1 MTKNEET
8 LPDVQHSLLTHRADV
23 LLATVN
29 SREHRAML
37 SLMTPR
43 DGCLKVE
50 TRSPN
55 RVTYWIGKIGRFTAA
70 LVKSEM
76 GSLGRDAAAATI
88 ADAIQEVHPRAVVA
102 VGVAFGS
109 DPTKQ
114 RLGQVLIS
122 RSIIS
127 YEQYREGAKRE
138 WRGGKVEPGPR
149 LRDRFSAALES
160 WNAECPPER
169 KAKLGPLLSGEKLID
184 DPLFKQELLDA
195 FPDAI
200 GGEMEGV
207 GVYGASS
214 RHEVEWIV
222 VKAIC
227 DWADGSKK
235 DDDVIQEQAAANAAG
250 LVLRVFQ
257 AEDALNGFQA
267 SRAAPNVSRAVE
279 VCAPPVSVR
288 PAAPIPSEPVLAGS
302 DSQRR
307 VAKLLEFAGEYSK
320 WTPGDQARALAVLK
334 EIAGLR
340 DEVNVAGPFPGS
352 VLLLLKLSEADSAR
366 LDSAFKDGRLQS
378 IGVRGIVDGDA
389 AIAARIARRRTSEQS
404 RAARPQFDRSG
415 VANARGTR
423 FRWRGLELPTRVVTD
438 SRFKSDVYGRFTVE
452 PFEMGLGTA
461 VGNGLRRV
469 LLSSL
474 EGAAVT
480 SIKIK
485 GAPHEF
491 SSLPGVLEDV
501 TDIVLQVK
509 NLIVR
514 LEGDEPKILKLA
526 ARGPGEITA
535 GMIESDASVVILNR
549 DLVIATL
556 TDKVDFEMEL
566 TVAKG
571 RGYVP
576 ADAQHESEDEQV
588 IGRIHLDA
596 VYSPVQRVRYKVE
609 GARVGTKTN
618 YEMLT
623 LEIWTNG
630 TVSPD
635 LALAEA
641 AKIFRKHL
649 NPIAQCFELLDGE
662 PTEERSAGEARA
674 SEDDLIRKLNLSI
687 NDMDLS
693 VRASNCLESAGIES
707 IAQLVELT
715 DFDLLR
721 LRSFGRTSLR
731 EVKRKLEDLGLS
743 LGMKLPER
751 VRDEVSSRGRTTSA

>member
-1 MTKNEET
+1 MTQHEET
-8 LPDVQHSLLTHRADV
+8 ASDVQHRLLTPHAEV

-29 SREHRAML
+29 SREHRAIL

-43 DGCLKVE
+43 NGYSKIE

-55 RVTYWIGKIGRFTAA
+55 RVTYWLGMIGRCTAA

-76 GSLGRDAAAATI
+76 GSSGRDAAAATLS
-88 ADAIQEVHPRAVVA
+88 DAIREVQPHAVVA

-109 DPTKQ
+109 DPTHQ

-122 RSIIS
+122 RSVIS

-138 WRGGKVEPGPR
+138 WRGVKAEPGPR
-149 LRDRFSAALES
+149 MRDRFSAALES
-160 WNAECPPER
+160 WNVEQPAER
-169 KAKLGPLLSGEKLID
+169 KAKLGPILSGEKLID
-184 DPLFKQELLDA
+184 DPVFKQELLDA

-214 RHEVEWIV
+214 RYEVEWIV

-235 DDDVIQEQAAANAAG
+235 NDDVIQEQAAANAAG

-257 AEDALNGFQA
+257 AEDALSGFQA
-267 SRAAPNVSRAVE
+267 RSNGPHVSRAVE
-279 VCAPPVSVR
+279 VCAPPTETR
-288 PAAPIPSEPVLAGS
+288 PSSPKPAEPVIARS
-302 DSQRR
+302 ESQTR
-307 VAKLLEFAGEYSK
+307 VAKLLEFAGEYST
-320 WTPGDQARALAVLK
+320 WTPDDQARAIAVLK

-352 VLLLLKLSEADSAR
+352 ILLLLKLSQRDAER
-366 LDSAFKDGRLQS
+366 LDSAFKDGRLKS
-378 IGVRGIVDGDA
+378 IGVRGIVDGDE
-389 AIAARIARRRTSEQS
+389 AIATRIARRQRSEQS
-404 RAARPQFDRSG
+404 RTARPQIAQSDSSTSR
-415 VANARGTR
+415 RDR

-438 SRFKSDVYGRFTVE
+438 SRFKSDVYGRFTIE
-452 PFEMGLGTA
+452 PFEAGLGTT

-491 SSLPGVLEDV
+491 TSLPGVLEDM
-501 TDIVLQVK
+501 TDIVLHVK
-509 NLIVR
+509 NIIVR
-514 LEGDEPKILKLA
+514 IEGEAPKIVKIA

-535 GMIESDASVVILNR
+535 GMIESDASVTILNR

-556 TDKVDFEMEL
+556 TDAVDFEMEL

-576 ADAQHESEDEQV
+576 ADEQFENEEAQE
-588 IGRIHLDA
+588 IGRIHVDA

-609 GARVGTKTN
+609 EARVGGRAS
-618 YEMLT
+618 YEKLSI
-623 LEIWTNG
+623 EIWTNG

-635 LALAEA
+635 LALVEA
-641 AKIFRKHL
+641 AKILRKHI
-649 NPIAQCFELLDGE
+649 NPIAQYTVADETRVDDDEPAAATRVDDRDLD
-662 PTEERSAGEARA
+662 
-674 SEDDLIRKLNLSI
+674 RKLNLSI
-687 NDMDLS
+687 HDLELS
-693 VRASNCLESAGIES
+693 VRASNCLESAGVERV
-707 IAQLVELT
+707 AQLVELT
-715 DFDLLR
+715 DADLLK

-731 EVKRKLEDLGLS
+731 EVKRKLAELGLS
-743 LGMKLPER
+743 LGMKLPYGAR
-751 VRDEVSSRGRTTSA
+751 VEVSSRARTTPA